1 MIEYI
6 KRKRIMDLARLP
18 GERTV
23 MPTIY
28 MRMLLFF
35 SSYFPLFLILGIL
48 FASKNWILTV
58 AIICLGSL
66 TLFELWRYL
75 HDRRRRMQHSFSK
88 ILDYSRRDSEAMS
101 YIASYVVPF
110 ATFSLDVISQA
121 LALAVFVIV
130 LMVLYVNSNMIY
142 INPMLNLVGY
152 HLYEI
157 EIEHSS
163 HSHYY
168 LARKRLARGEIIH
181 YVRISDE
188 VLLEQ

>member
-1 MIEYI
+1 
-6 KRKRIMDLARLP
+6 
-18 GERTV
+18 

-28 MRMLLFF
+28 MRVLLFF

-48 FASKNWILTV
+48 FARKNWILSLV
-58 AIICLGSL
+58 IVCLGSL
-66 TLFELWRYL
+66 ALLELWRYL
-75 HDRRRRMQHSFSK
+75 HDRRQRQQHSFTK
-88 ILDYSRRDSEAMS
+88 ILDYHRRDSEAMS

-110 ATFSLDVISQA
+110 ASFSLETIQQA
-121 LALAVFVIV
+121 LALSVFVIV
-130 LMVLYVNSNMIY
+130 LLVLYVNSNMIY

-157 EIEHSS
+157 EIEHSN

>member
-1 MIEYI
+1 
-6 KRKRIMDLARLP
+6 
-18 GERTV
+18 
-23 MPTIY
+23 MPTTY

-35 SSYFPLFLILGIL
+35 SSYFPLFLIMGIL
-48 FASKNWILTV
+48 FASKNWILALAV
-58 AIICLGSL
+58 VCLGLL
-66 TLFELWRYL
+66 TLLELWRYL
-75 HDRRRRMQHSFSK
+75 HDRRRSQQHSFTK
-88 ILDYSRRDSEAMS
+88 ILEYSRRDREAMS

-110 ATFSLDVISQA
+110 ASFSLDVISQA

-130 LMVLYVNSNMIY
+130 LLILYVNSNMIY

-157 EIEHSS
+157 EIEHSN
-163 HSHYY
+163 HTHYY
-168 LARKRLARGEIIH
+168 LARKRLARGETIH

>member
-1 MIEYI
+1 
-6 KRKRIMDLARLP
+6 
-18 GERTV
+18 

-28 MRMLLFF
+28 MRVLLFL

-48 FASKNWILTV
+48 FANKNWIAAL
-58 AIICLGSL
+58 AMLLLGLLSL
-66 TLFELWRYL
+66 LELWRYI
-75 HDRRRRMQHSFSK
+75 HDRQRNQQHSFTK
-88 ILDYSRRDSEAMS
+88 ILDYSRRDNEAMG

-110 ATFSLDVISQA
+110 ASFSLETIPQI
-121 LALAVFVIV
+121 LALSVFVIV
-130 LMVLYVNSNMIY
+130 LLVLYVNSNMIY

-157 EIEHSS
+157 EIEHSN

-188 VLLEQ
+188 VLLED

>member
-1 MIEYI
+1 
-6 KRKRIMDLARLP
+6 
-18 GERTV
+18 

-28 MRMLLFF
+28 MRVLLFF
-35 SSYFPLFLILGIL
+35 SSYFPLLVIIGIL
-48 FASKNWILTV
+48 FATKNWIVTLV
-58 AIICLGSL
+58 IITFGLL
-66 TLFELWRYL
+66 AVLELWRYL
-75 HDRRRRMQHSFSK
+75 HDRQRNQQHSFTK
-88 ILDYSRRDSEAMS
+88 ILDYHRRDSEAMS

-110 ATFSLDVISQA
+110 ASFALDTLPQI
-121 LALAVFVIV
+121 LALAIFIMV
-130 LMVLYVNSNMIY
+130 LLVLYVNSNMIY

-181 YVRISDE
+181 FVRISDE
-188 VLLEQ
+188 VLFEQ